1 MQVSRIYL
9 KEHYPFLGEE
19 GRNPY
24 FDMYLPYNMA
34 EMKRQDRKR
43 PTMVVCPG
51 GGYWMCSERE
61 AEPIALKFL
70 DMGFNVFVIY
80 YSTAENGPYRYP
92 TQLTEVAALFD
103 YINKN
108 ADELHCNTEKTGIIG
123 FSAGGHL
130 AAHYSNLWDDEL
142 LKNRFGATY
151 KPAASVL
158 CYSVISTRTPHR
170 GSFENLLGHFPETE
184 EEINRFSCEKL
195 VGKQTPPTFL
205 FHTFEDQT
213 VPVQNSIYYAE
224 ALADNGVPFEMHIYP
239 YGWHGISTADS
250 LTLDSNNDKLPYIS
264 DWVIKVKRWLN
275 VLFDLKLGG
284 I

>member
-1 MQVSRIYL
+1 MRVSKIEL
-9 KEHYPFLGEE
+9 KDIYPFLGEN
-19 GRNPY
+19 GKNPTV
-24 FDMYLPYNMA
+24 DMYSPYNLA
-34 EMKRQDRKR
+34 EMSRQDQKR

-51 GGYWMCSERE
+51 GAYAFCSERE

-70 DMGFNVFVIY
+70 DMGFNVFVLN
-80 YSTAENGPYRYP
+80 YSTTPHRYP

-108 ADELHCNTEKTGIIG
+108 ADELHCDTEKIGIIG

-130 AAHYSNLWDDEL
+130 AAHYSNLWNDEII
-142 LKNRFGATY
+142 KKQFGAVY

-158 CYSVISTRTPHR
+158 CYPVISTENPHR
-170 GSFENLLGHFPETE
+170 GSFENLIGHFPETE

-205 FHTFEDQT
+205 FHTAADMA
-213 VPVQNSIYYAE
+213 VPVQNSIYYAN
-224 ALADNGVPFEMHIYP
+224 ALADNGIPFEVHIYP
-239 YGWHGISTADS
+239 YGQHGISTADS
-250 LTLDSNNDKLPYIS
+250 MTLNEVNFNALYTS
-264 DWVIKVKRWLN
+264 DWVIKVKHWLN

>member
-1 MQVSRIYL
+1 MKVSRIHL
-9 KEHYPFLGEE
+9 KDFYPFLGEE
-19 GRNPY
+19 GRDP
-24 FDMYLPYNMA
+24 FVDLYLPYNLA
-34 EMKRQDRKR
+34 EMGRQDQKR
-43 PTMVVCPG
+43 AAMVVCPG
-51 GGYWMCSERE
+51 GGYWICSERE

-70 DMGFNVFVIY
+70 DMGLNVFVLN
-80 YSTAENGPYRYP
+80 YSAAHCRYP
-92 TQLTEVAALFD
+92 SQLIEVAALFD

-108 ADELHCNTEKTGIIG
+108 AGEFHCDTEKIGIIG

-142 LKNRFGATY
+142 LKNRFDATY
-151 KPAASVL
+151 KPAASIL
-158 CYSVISTRTPHR
+158 CYPVISTRNPNR

-184 EEINRFSCEKL
+184 EEVNRFSCEKL

-205 FHTFEDQT
+205 FHTFADDT
-213 VPVQNSIYYAE
+213 VPVQNSIYYAN
-224 ALADNGVPFEMHIYP
+224 ALADNGIPFEMHIYP
-239 YGWHGISTADS
+239 YGWHGISTSDS
-250 LTLDSNNDKLPYIS
+250 LTLDSGNDKLPYIS

>member
-1 MQVSRIYL
+1 MQVSRVYL
-9 KEHYPFLGEE
+9 KDCYPFLGEND
-19 GRNPY
+19 RNPY
-24 FDMYLPYNMA
+24 FDMYLPYNLA
-34 EMKRQDRKR
+34 EMKRQDEKR
-43 PTMVVCPG
+43 PSMVVCPG

-80 YSTAENGPYRYP
+80 YSTANSGPHRYP
-92 TQLTEVAALFD
+92 AQLLEVAALFN

-108 ADELHCNTEKTGIIG
+108 AEELHVDTEKIGIIG

-130 AAHYSNLWDDEL
+130 AAHYSNLWNDKIIEE
-142 LKNRFGATY
+142 KFGATY
-151 KPAASVL
+151 KPAANIL
-158 CYSVISTRTPHR
+158 CYAVISTENPNR

-205 FHTFEDQT
+205 FHTFEDTT
-213 VPVQNSIYYAE
+213 VPVQNSIYYAN
-224 ALADNGVPFEMHIYP
+224 ALADNGIPFEMHIYP
-239 YGWHGISTADS
+239 YGWHGLSTSDS

-264 DWVIKVKRWLN
+264 DWVIKVKRWIN

>member
-1 MQVSRIYL
+1 MEVFKIDL
-9 KEHYPFLGEE
+9 KQYYPFLGED
-19 GRNPY
+19 GREPY
-24 FDMYLPYNMA
+24 VQAYLPYNMA
-34 EMKRQDRKR
+34 EMHRENDRR
-43 PTMVVCPG
+43 PAMVICPG
-51 GGYWMCSERE
+51 GAYWMVSERE
-61 AEPIALKFL
+61 SEPIALKFL
-70 DMGFNVFVIY
+70 DMGLNVFIVN
-80 YSTAENGPYRYP
+80 YSTAPHRYP
-92 TQLTEVAALFD
+92 AQLLEVAATFD

-108 ADELHCNTEKTGIIG
+108 AEALHTIAEKVGIIG

-142 LKNRFGATY
+142 IKNRFGATY
-151 KPAASVL
+151 KPAASAL
-158 CYSVISTRTPHR
+158 CYPVISTVNPHR

-205 FHTFEDQT
+205 FHTAEDNT
-213 VPVQNSIYYAE
+213 VPVQNSIYYAN
-224 ALADNGVPFEMHIYP
+224 ALADNGIPFEMHIYP
-239 YGWHGISTADS
+239 YGWHGISTSDS

-264 DWVIKVKRWLN
+264 DWVIKVKRWIN

>member
-1 MQVSRIYL
+1 MQVSKVLL
-9 KEHYPFLGEE
+9 KDYYPFLSENGKD
-19 GRNPY
+19 PY
-24 FDMYLPYNMA
+24 VDMYLPYNLA
-34 EMKRQDRKR
+34 EMKRQDEKR
-43 PTMVVCPG
+43 PSMVVCPG

-70 DMGFNVFVIY
+70 DMGFNVFVLY
-80 YSTAENGPYRYP
+80 YSTAESGPHRYP
-92 TQLTEVAALFD
+92 TQLIEVAALFD

-108 ADELHCNTEKTGIIG
+108 AEALHCNTEKIGIIG

-130 AAHYSNLWDDEL
+130 AAHYSNLWNDEII
-142 LKNRFGATY
+142 KERFGETY
-151 KPAASVL
+151 KPAASIL
-158 CYSVISTRTPHR
+158 CYSVISTRNPNR

-213 VPVQNSIYYAE
+213 VPVQNSIYYAQ

-264 DWVIKVKRWLN
+264 DWVIKVKHWLN